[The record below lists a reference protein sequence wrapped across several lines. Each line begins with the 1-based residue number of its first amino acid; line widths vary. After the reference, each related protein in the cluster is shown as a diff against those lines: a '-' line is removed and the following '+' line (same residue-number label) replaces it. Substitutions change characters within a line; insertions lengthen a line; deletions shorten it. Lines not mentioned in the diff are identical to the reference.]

1 MQFAKVLATSSA
13 GLLAAVLSM
22 STAFAAPVITAT
34 VVANGTAAPFALEDF
49 GTSPTGFVSNADYTL
64 STGAKVSFSDTT
76 YTTGNSSGIYSGDLG
91 GVTRSP
97 FRSSAGS
104 ATTDNYITVRKGGTA
119 VMDFG
124 YNTYTGFNLLWGSVD
139 KSPENYN
146 LLTFTFTGGGVA
158 QTISGLD
165 VFNAATTQT
174 LRSGTTNVA
183 VWISGLDSFNKLT
196 ITASRNSFEF
206 APGVAVPEPGSLAL
220 LGLGLAGL
228 AAVSRRKQK
237 QA

>member
-13 GLLAAVLSM
+13 GLLAATLSM
-22 STAFAAPVITAT
+22 STAFAAPVITAA

-76 YTTGNSSGIYSGDLG
+76 HTTGSTSGIYSSDLG

-97 FRSSAGS
+97 FRSSGGS
-104 ATTDNYITVRKGGTA
+104 ATTDNYITVRAGGTA

-124 YNTYTGFNLLWGSVD
+124 CNTHTGFNLLWGSVD

-146 LLTFTFTGGGVA
+146 LLTFTFTGGDVA

-165 VFNAATTQT
+165 VFNAATQT
-174 LRSGTTNVA
+174 LNRSTTNVA
-183 VWISGLDSFNKLT
+183 VWIFSRDSSHKLT
-196 ITASRNSFEF
+196 ITSDHTPSDFSHR
-206 APGVAVPEPGSLAL
+206 
-220 LGLGLAGL
+220 
-228 AAVSRRKQK
+228 
-237 QA
+237 